1 MLQARRIPQLL
12 QSGLGDG
19 VLSVALMTSEG
30 SVLSCQSSDPAVDET
45 LLGAL
50 GSSFWSSM
58 CKEHPDLQLY
68 LLRLEIA
75 SIGVTSLGKGFIL
88 AAYGDESVP
97 PGFLK
102 ARMDALKAYL
112 SRVVEQ
118 L

>member
-30 SVLSCQSSDPAVDET
+30 SVISCQSSDPVVDQT

-50 GSSFWSSM
+50 ASSFWTSIG
-58 CKEHPDLQLY
+58 KEHQDLQLY
-68 LLRLEIA
+68 LLRMEKA
-75 SIGVTSLGKGFIL
+75 SIGVTTLGKGFIL

-102 ARMDALKAYL
+102 ARIDALKAYL
-112 SRVVEQ
+112 TRVFEQ